1 MVVKNILSLP
11 RSSVA
16 LRPINSIHKKEAKHF
31 LLKKRKLKHKYNP
44 QRLCFSF
51 FIINF
56 GECLKLPIQS
66 SLNLTQVFVVVAIA
80 VFVVF
85 LSTLCLCLLTLMFTY
100 DFFQISCLNTLVP
113 PASQR

>member
-1 MVVKNILSLP
+1 M
-11 RSSVA
+11 
-16 LRPINSIHKKEAKHF
+16 
-31 LLKKRKLKHKYNP
+31 
-44 QRLCFSF
+44 FSF

-100 DFFQISCLNTLVP
+100 DFFQISCINTLVP